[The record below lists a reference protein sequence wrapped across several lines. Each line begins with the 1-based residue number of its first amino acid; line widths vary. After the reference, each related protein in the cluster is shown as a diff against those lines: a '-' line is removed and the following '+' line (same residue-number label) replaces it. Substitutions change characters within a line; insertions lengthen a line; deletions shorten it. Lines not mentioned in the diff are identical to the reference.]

1 MKTQSQKY
9 PQVFLYG
16 ESIFNLIPNDITPI
30 IQRFWGSA
38 LTMDQLSAEE
48 KQSKNHR
55 VDDAYQ
61 LHPRNFSDRYQE
73 WCFGKMVS
81 PFKYTY
87 FEYLLNVK
95 FWGCKKKIILWAMVK
110 DIFGR
115 DRYHCVISGCNCWD
129 TQCCK
134 VFSAA
139 LKLKRSKIWYKTS
152 LKVTQQLKDSAWKT
166 SLFDCEMVLILE

>member
-16 ESIFNLIPNDITPI
+16 KSIFNLIPNDITPI

-95 FWGCKKKIILWAMVK
+95 FWGCKKKSFCEPWWKIFLDGIAIIASSLAATVG
-110 DIFGR
+110 IP
-115 DRYHCVISGCNCWD
+115 
-129 TQCCK
+129 
-134 VFSAA
+134 SAA
-139 LKLKRSKIWYKTS
+139 RFFLPPWSWREVRYGIKPP
-152 LKVTQQLKDSAWKT
+152 WK
-166 SLFDCEMVLILE
+166 